1 MRSKG
6 DGAYTKQ
13 IAKMNTTKER
23 TMSSLQ
29 DAAAQ
34 SGPAARGSPGVE
46 RDEGHVLLR
55 RVQYA
60 SEATP

>member
-1 MRSKG
+1 
-6 DGAYTKQ
+6 
-13 IAKMNTTKER
+13 MNATKET

-34 SGPAARGSPGVE
+34 SGPAARGSLGVE
-46 RDEGHVLLR
+46 RDEGHLLLR